1 MTDQTIRSWSLIK
14 GHTSVCNCNH
24 YKSTAIYEYRL
35 VGCKK
40 ARNVNWTFES
50 ISTRLIMSLS
60 ISYVYIESI
69 VF

>member
-40 ARNVNWTFES
+40 SDGSYNIRNNSNFLELFLQKIRDSVEA
-50 ISTRLIMSLS
+50 
-60 ISYVYIESI
+60 
-69 VF
+69 